1 MGRHKSDESATEI
14 SELRV
19 WLGQQF
25 HEVHEKFETQQN
37 SLLDIK
43 HQLEELEVEAY
54 NANATCEEL
63 KKENSAL
70 RDDVSNLKWQLEH
83 LDAYIRKD
91 NLRFYNIP
99 ERQSWTS
106 EQVLRDFID
115 TKLRLNTD
123 DIDFSTVH
131 RIGQPNKGSRCIIAR
146 FVKRSDVEKV
156 KAGAVRLR
164 GSAFGIADDLPPSW
178 AEKRKQAYNRHIKPA
193 RAEKKKIRWRGN
205 QLYIDDKEVDL
216 TSSTSPSTT
225 TPTSTPID
233 PGPGPRP
240 SSSTSSTSS
249 SSSTSTLIPD
259 QSTEYQVRPKEQR
272 PPRNTD
278 RGPYNMRQRKPD

>member
-1 MGRHKSDESATEI
+1 MGRRKSDDSASEI

-25 HEVHEKFETQQN
+25 HEVHEKFETQKN

-70 RDDVSNLKWQLEH
+70 REDVSNLKWQLEH

-99 ERQSWTS
+99 ERQGWTT

-156 KAGAVRLR
+156 KAGAVKLR
-164 GSAFGIADDLPPSW
+164 GSAFGISEDLPPSW
-178 AEKRKQAYNRHIKPA
+178 AEKRKRAYTRHIKPA

-216 TSSTSPSTT
+216 TSSPSPSTT
-225 TPTSTPID
+225 TSTTTSTTITDTSAPTA
-233 PGPGPRP
+233 
-240 SSSTSSTSS
+240 STSA
-249 SSSTSTLIPD
+249 
-259 QSTEYQVRPKEQR
+259 ENQVRPKEQR
-272 PPRNTD
+272 PSRNKD
-278 RGPYNMRQRKPD
+278 RGPYNMRQRRPSK